1 MLLTQDKRG
10 MAMAALGQYLEW
22 LVRLI
27 ERRRGKLA
35 TIWAQ
40 QSVDA
45 VVDTALG
52 VMAKLLLKLD
62 GVAGDNVSLDL
73 AKYRN
78 RRATLRTLPNCSATS
93 TRRRT

>member
-1 MLLTQDKRG
+1 MAITTVLLTQDKLG
-10 MAMAALGQYLEW
+10 MAVAALGQRIPW

-45 VVDTALG
+45 VVDTAL
-52 VMAKLLLKLD
+52 VDTRAAHD
-62 GVAGDNVSLDL
+62 GA
-73 AKYRN
+73 
-78 RRATLRTLPNCSATS
+78 ATCRCP
-93 TRRRT
+93 R